1 MRSKNVINNKNIIQ
15 ICYEKVKRKKRK
27 QPSQSQS
34 QSQAQ
39 YNESSNVGKG
49 LNIQPSFVNFPNSS
63 RLEPDDRRVRFMEAM
78 RNPFSTKSPYSI
90 YDNGSNTFQRE
101 GNTTGVEQEIQPQL
115 SQDDYFQEPRSF
127 MQPPVRPESR
137 QPQRFQVAS
146 PISPI
151 SPIGAYDENAGKSW
165 FRPNLYTPLE
175 EDESVDAEEEGSVY
189 EAQKSF
195 SRFDANTPAPPPT
208 FSSPY
213 RAPETQE
220 QLRLDPVEVD
230 DEETK
235 RAFEKFDQELKDLRS
250 QPKFQSPFRGVQSQ
264 EEEDQLLDERLQQE
278 MDAQRERQRQEKEKQ
293 KQAYIELSDELD
305 RKKDVRQKFKTI
317 STKLQ
322 ELIDTGERKVKKN
335 SDLKNEIIEFLKDPE
350 FKEYTGPKNIRNL
363 SDAKSILEKLKT
375 NSTQVIE
382 EIKQIEADSKETPIK
397 RDPPKSRANLQ
408 ILKSLGKV
416 VKDRGKAGGGGAYSK
431 LPISSR

>member
-1 MRSKNVINNKNIIQ
+1 
-15 ICYEKVKRKKRK
+15 
-27 QPSQSQS
+27 
-34 QSQAQ
+34 
-39 YNESSNVGKG
+39 
-49 LNIQPSFVNFPNSS
+49 
-63 RLEPDDRRVRFMEAM
+63 MEAM

-101 GNTTGVEQEIQPQL
+101 GNTSGVEQEIQPQL

-151 SPIGAYDENAGKSW
+151 SPIGAYDENAGRSW
-165 FRPNLYTPLE
+165 YRPNLYTPLE

-195 SRFDANTPAPPPT
+195 SRFDANTPAPQA

-213 RAPETQE
+213 RAPEFQE
-220 QLRLDPVEVD
+220 QLQLDPVEVD
-230 DEETK
+230 DEETQ
-235 RAFEKFDQELKDLRS
+235 RAFEQLDEEIQL

-278 MDAQRERQRQEKEKQ
+278 MEAQRERQRQEKAKQ
-293 KQAYIELSDELD
+293 QQAYIELSDELD
-305 RKKDVRQKFKTI
+305 RKKDVRNKFKQI
-317 STKLQ
+317 SIKLQ

-382 EIKQIEADSKETPIK
+382 EIKQIEADSKETPK

-408 ILKSLGKV
+408 TLKSLGKV
-416 VKDRGKAGGGGAYSK
+416 VKERGKAGGAGGGAYSK

>member
-15 ICYEKVKRKKRK
+15 ICYEKVKRKKRR

-34 QSQAQ
+34 QAQ
-39 YNESSNVGKG
+39 SEYNESSNVGKG
-49 LNIQPSFVNFPNSS
+49 LNIQPRFINNFPNSS
-63 RLEPDDRRVRFMEAM
+63 RLEPPDDRRVRFMEAM

-137 QPQRFQVAS
+137 QPQRFQVTS

-151 SPIGAYDENAGKSW
+151 SPIGAYDEDAGRSW
-165 FRPNLYTPLE
+165 YRPNLYAPLE

-189 EAQKSF
+189 EARKDI

-213 RAPETQE
+213 RAPEIQE
-220 QLRLDPVEVD
+220 QLQLDPVEVD
-230 DEETK
+230 DEETQ
-235 RAFEKFDQELKDLRS
+235 RAFEQLDQEIQI
-250 QPKFQSPFRGVQSQ
+250 QPKFQSPFRGVQSK

-305 RKKDVRQKFKTI
+305 RKKDVRNKF
-317 STKLQ
+317 
-322 ELIDTGERKVKKN
+322 
-335 SDLKNEIIEFLKDPE
+335 
-350 FKEYTGPKNIRNL
+350 
-363 SDAKSILEKLKT
+363 
-375 NSTQVIE
+375 
-382 EIKQIEADSKETPIK
+382 
-397 RDPPKSRANLQ
+397 
-408 ILKSLGKV
+408 
-416 VKDRGKAGGGGAYSK
+416 
-431 LPISSR
+431 

>member
-34 QSQAQ
+34 QAQ
-39 YNESSNVGKG
+39 SEYNESTNVGKG
-49 LNIQPSFVNFPNSS
+49 INIQPRVINNFPNSS
-63 RLEPDDRRVRFMEAM
+63 RLEPPDDRRVRFMEAM

-90 YDNGSNTFQRE
+90 YDSGSNTFQRE
-101 GNTTGVEQEIQPQL
+101 GNTSGVEQEIQPQL

-127 MQPPVRPESR
+127 MKPPVRPESR
-137 QPQRFQVAS
+137 PPERFQVTS

-151 SPIGAYDENAGKSW
+151 SQMGEYDEDAGRSW
-165 FRPNLYTPLE
+165 FRPNLYAPLE

-189 EAQKSF
+189 EARKDI
-195 SRFDANTPAPPPT
+195 SRFDANTPAPQA

-220 QLRLDPVEVD
+220 LKLEPVEVD
-230 DEETK
+230 DEETE
-235 RAFEKFDQELKDLRS
+235 RAFEQLDQEIQS
-250 QPKFQSPFRGVQSQ
+250 QPKFQSPYRGVQSQ
-264 EEEDQLLDERLQQE
+264 EEQDILDERLEQE
-278 MDAQRERQRQEKEKQ
+278 MKAYQDKQ
-293 KQAYIELSDELD
+293 KQERAQQQQAYQDLADELD
-305 RKKDVRQKFKTI
+305 RKKDIRKKFKSV

-322 ELIDTGERKVKKN
+322 ELIATGERKVKKN
-335 SDLKNEIIEFLKDPE
+335 SDLKNEVIEFLKDPE

-363 SDAKSILEKLKT
+363 SDAKSILETLKKG
-375 NSTQVIE
+375 STQVIE

-397 RDPPKSRANLQ
+397 
-408 ILKSLGKV
+408 
-416 VKDRGKAGGGGAYSK
+416 
-431 LPISSR
+431 

>member
-34 QSQAQ
+34 QAQ
-39 YNESSNVGKG
+39 SEYNESSNVGKG
-49 LNIQPSFVNFPNSS
+49 LNIQPRFINNFPNST
-63 RLEPDDRRVRFMEAM
+63 RLEPPDDKRVRFMEAM

-101 GNTTGVEQEIQPQL
+101 GNTTGVEQEIQTQL

-151 SPIGAYDENAGKSW
+151 SPIGAYDEDAGKSW

-195 SRFDANTPAPPPT
+195 SRFDANTPAPQA

-213 RAPETQE
+213 RVPETQE

-235 RAFEKFDQELKDLRS
+235 RAFEQFDQELKDLRS
-250 QPKFQSPFRGVQSQ
+250 QPNFSSKFASPFRGVQSQ
-264 EEEDQLLDERLQQE
+264 
-278 MDAQRERQRQEKEKQ
+278 
-293 KQAYIELSDELD
+293 
-305 RKKDVRQKFKTI
+305 
-317 STKLQ
+317 
-322 ELIDTGERKVKKN
+322 
-335 SDLKNEIIEFLKDPE
+335 
-350 FKEYTGPKNIRNL
+350 
-363 SDAKSILEKLKT
+363 
-375 NSTQVIE
+375 
-382 EIKQIEADSKETPIK
+382 
-397 RDPPKSRANLQ
+397 
-408 ILKSLGKV
+408 
-416 VKDRGKAGGGGAYSK
+416 
-431 LPISSR
+431 

>member
-15 ICYEKVKRKKRK
+15 ICYEKVKRKKRR
-27 QPSQSQS
+27 QQSQS

-39 YNESSNVGKG
+39 SEYNESSNVGKG
-49 LNIQPSFVNFPNSS
+49 INIQPRVINNFPNSS
-63 RLEPDDRRVRFMEAM
+63 RLEPPDDRRVRFMEAM

-127 MQPPVRPESR
+127 MKPPVRPESR
-137 QPQRFQVAS
+137 QPQRFQVGS

-151 SPIGAYDENAGKSW
+151 SPIGAYDEDAGRSW
-165 FRPNLYTPLE
+165 YRPNLYAPLQE
-175 EDESVDAEEEGSVY
+175 EDASVDAEEEGSVY
-189 EAQKSF
+189 EARKDI
-195 SRFDANTPAPPPT
+195 SRFDANTPAPQA

-220 QLRLDPVEVD
+220 LRLDPVEVD
-230 DEETK
+230 DEETQ
-235 RAFEKFDQELKDLRS
+235 RAFQQLDEEIQS

-264 EEEDQLLDERLQQE
+264 EEEDQLLDERLRQE
-278 MDAQRERQRQEKEKQ
+278 MGAERERQRQEKAKQ
-293 KQAYIELSDELD
+293 QQAYKELSDELD
-305 RKKDVRQKFKTI
+305 RKKDVRNKFKKI
-317 STKLQ
+317 SIKLQ

-350 FKEYTGPKNIRNL
+350 FKEYSGPKNIRNL
-363 SDAKSILEKLKT
+363 SDAKSILETLKT
-375 NSTQVIE
+375 NSSQVIE

-408 ILKSLGKV
+408 TLKSLGKV
-416 VKDRGKAGGGGAYSK
+416 VKERGKAGGGGGAYSK